1 MSDIILQLALII
13 LPAGAVLMTT
23 IYFLRREASKE
34 VKAMKLEMKKQRDE
48 FFLPHRMEAYQRAIL
63 LMERINPS
71 TLTMRILNPAL
82 PARAM
87 QMKLLETIREEYN
100 HNVGQQMFISA
111 ETWAMVKKAKEES
124 IKIINIA
131 GNQTDAVA
139 TGMDLSAK
147 IFEIAGE
154 IGEMPTD
161 ITIGQLRKEFQLLY

>member
-1 MSDIILQLALII
+1 
-13 LPAGAVLMTT
+13 MTT

-71 TLTMRILNPAL
+71 NLTMRVLNPAL

-161 ITIGQLRKEFQLLY
+161 ITIGQLRNEFQLLY